1 MNTSISATARQLLR
15 TNKTPLKLGMLA
27 LLFSV
32 GLLSLAG
39 RASAAR
45 PTVPPAPDARLVLWY
60 THPADKWENAFPV
73 GNGRLGAMVFGRAD
87 EEHIQ
92 LNEDTYWSGG
102 PYSTVVKGSYKALPE
117 IQKLIFAGE
126 YQKAHTLFGRNL
138 MGYPVE
144 QQKYQALANLVI
156 KFQSKSPPSDYRHQL
171 DLDAAIATTTY
182 EQDGVHYVREVFASP
197 VDQVIVVR
205 LSSDKPGTISFTAQL
220 RGYRNTA
227 HSNYAT
233 DYFRMDSDGGDGLR
247 LTGKSA
253 DYMGIEGKLRYQVR
267 LRALPT
273 GGSVKT
279 TDEEL
284 IVRNADSVT
293 LLISAAT
300 NFVNYKD
307 VSADPNARVE
317 AAMKAAAV
325 KSFDSLKT
333 AHVKEHQRLFR
344 RADLNLPAT
353 ANSQLPT
360 DERLKGFNGSN
371 DPALAALLFQFGRY
385 LLISSSRPGTQPA
398 NLQGIWN
405 KDMNPMWDSKYT
417 TNINTQM
424 NYWPAE
430 VGNLSECAEP
440 LFTMIKELT
449 DQGSEVAREHYG
461 ARGWVHHQNTDL
473 WRVAAPM
480 DGPSWGTFTTGGAW
494 LATHLWE
501 HYLYTGDKE
510 FLKKYYPVLKGSAEF
525 FLDFLVKHPKYGS
538 GLDWMVTAPST
549 SPENFP
555 AIPSSVKFF
564 DELTMFETTTSI
576 CAGST
581 IDMQILRALFSDV
594 QQAADVL
601 GVDPDFAK
609 KVKEMRI
616 KLAPMQVGR
625 KGNLQEWLEDWDETE
640 KSHRHISG
648 LWGLYPGRQISIRQ
662 TPKLAEASKV
672 VLEQRGLE
680 GNGWS
685 SAWKAA
691 CWARLG
697 NGGKALEN
705 INYAIHNYTFNSLF
719 SICSK
724 AMQVDGSFG
733 MSAVIAEMILQSH
746 ENELNLL
753 PALPESWKTGEVRG
767 LCARG
772 GFEVG
777 MRWKDGKLEE
787 ATILSHLGNL
797 CRVRSAGALQVSSEG
812 KAVSPMQPENDV
824 LEFKTNPG
832 TTYALTG
839 KEQR

>member
-1 MNTSISATARQLLR
+1 MWLVGASIV
-15 TNKTPLKLGMLA
+15 GLA
-27 LLFSV
+27 LLA
-32 GLLSLAG
+32 L
-39 RASAAR
+39 AAR
-45 PTVPPAPDARLVLWY
+45 ALAADPVAPLAPDPRLVLWY
-60 THPADKWENAFPV
+60 THPADKWENALPV
-73 GNGRLGAMVFGRAD
+73 GNGRLGAMVFGRTDD
-87 EEHIQ
+87 EQIQ

-117 IQKLIFAGE
+117 VQKLIFAGE
-126 YQKAHTLFGRNL
+126 YQKAHTLFGRAL

-156 KFQSKSPPSDYRHQL
+156 KFPSKEKASDYRHQL
-171 DLDAAIATTTY
+171 DLDTAIATTAY
-182 EQDGVHYVREVFASP
+182 EKSGARYVREVFVSP

-205 LSSDKPGTISFTAQL
+205 LTSDKPGAISFAAQL

-233 DYFRMDSDGGDGLR
+233 DYFRMDADGGDGLR
-247 LTGKSA
+247 LSGKSA
-253 DYMGIEGKLRYQVR
+253 DYIGVEGKLRYQVR

-279 TDEEL
+279 TGDEL
-284 IVRNADSVT
+284 IVRDADSVT

-307 VSADPNARVE
+307 VSADPNVRVE
-317 AAMKAAAV
+317 AAMKAAAAKPFDLL
-325 KSFDSLKT
+325 KS
-333 AHVKEHQRLFR
+333 AHVKEHQRLFTR
-344 RADLNLPAT
+344 VDLNLPAT

-360 DERLKGFNGSN
+360 DERLKSFDGSN

-494 LATHLWE
+494 LTTHLWE

-525 FLDFLVKHPKYGS
+525 FLDFLVRHPKYEPQHS
-538 GLDWMVTAPST
+538 WMVTAPST

-555 AIPSSVKFF
+555 AVPGAVKFF
-564 DELTMFETTTSI
+564 DELTTFETTTSI

-581 IDMQILRALFSDV
+581 IDMQILRDLFEDV
-594 QQAADVL
+594 EQAADVL
-601 GVDPDFAK
+601 GIDPDFK
-609 KVKEMRI
+609 NKVREMRMR
-616 KLAPMQVGR
+616 LAPMQVGR
-625 KGNLQEWLEDWDETE
+625 KGNLQEWLDDWDETE

-648 LWGLYPGRQISIRQ
+648 LWGLFPGNQISMRQ

-697 NGGKALEN
+697 NGRKALEN
-705 INYAIHNYTFNSLF
+705 IDFAVHNYTFNSLF

-746 ENELNLL
+746 ESELNLL

-767 LCARG
+767 VCARG
-772 GFEVG
+772 GFEVA
-777 MRWKDGKLEE
+777 MRWKDGNLEE
-787 ATILSHLGNL
+787 ATILSRLGNT
-797 CRVRSAGALQVSSEG
+797 CRVRSAVALKVISQGRTVPVSRP
-812 KAVSPMQPENDV
+812 ANDV
-824 LEFKTNPG
+824 VDFN
-832 TTYALTG
+832 TTRGATYILAAE
-839 KEQR
+839 K

>member
-1 MNTSISATARQLLR
+1 MLMSGMTGVISEAHP
-15 TNKTPLKLGMLA
+15 KA
-27 LLFSV
+27 L
-32 GLLSLAG
+32 
-39 RASAAR
+39 
-45 PTVPPAPDARLVLWY
+45 PAPDPRLLLWY
-60 THPADKWENAFPV
+60 THPADKWENALPV
-73 GNGRLGAMVFGRAD
+73 GNGRLGAMVFGRTD
-87 EEHIQ
+87 EEQIQ

-102 PYSTVVKGSYKALPE
+102 PYSTVVKGGYKDLPE
-117 IQKLIFAGE
+117 VQRLIFAGE
-126 YQKAHTLFGRNL
+126 YQKAHTLFGRSL

-156 KFQSKSPPSDYRHQL
+156 RFQSKAPVSEYRHQL
-171 DLDAAIATTTY
+171 DLDTAIATTTY
-182 EQDGVHYVREVFASP
+182 EKGGARYVREVLVSP

-205 LSSDKPGTISFTAQL
+205 LTSDKPGTISFAAQL

-247 LTGKSA
+247 LSGKSA
-253 DYMGIEGKLRYQVR
+253 DYMGVEGKLRYQVR

-273 GGSVKT
+273 GGSVQT
-279 TDEEL
+279 TDDEL
-284 IVRNADSVT
+284 IVRDADSVT

-307 VSADPNARVE
+307 VSGDPNARVE
-317 AAMKAAAV
+317 AAMKAAAA
-325 KSFDSLKT
+325 KSFDLLKS

-344 RADLNLPAT
+344 RVDLNLTAT
-353 ANSQLPT
+353 PNSQLPT
-360 DERLKGFNGSN
+360 DERLKSFNGSN

-440 LFTMIKELT
+440 LFKMISELT

-461 ARGWVHHQNTDL
+461 AHGWVHHQNTDL

-510 FLKKYYPVLKGSAEF
+510 FLKKYYPVLKGGAEF
-525 FLDFLVKHPKYGS
+525 FLDFLVRHPKYEPEH
-538 GLDWMVTAPST
+538 DFMVTAPST

-555 AIPSSVKFF
+555 AIPGAVKFF
-564 DELTMFETTTSI
+564 DELTTFETTTSI

-581 IDMQILRALFSDV
+581 IDMQILRDLFNDV
-594 QQAADVL
+594 EEAADVL
-601 GVDPDFAK
+601 GVDPDFRK
-609 KVKEMRI
+609 KVREMRL

-648 LWGLYPGRQISIRQ
+648 LWGLFPGNQISQRR

-697 NGGKALEN
+697 NGRKALEN
-705 INYAIHNYTFNSLF
+705 IGFAIHNYTFNSLF

-733 MSAVIAEMILQSH
+733 TSAVVAEMILQSH

-777 MRWKDGKLEE
+777 IRWKDGKLED
-787 ATILSHLGNL
+787 ATILSRIGNA
-797 CRVRSAGALQVSSEG
+797 CRVRCACAFQVISQG
-812 KAVSPMQPENDV
+812 RAVTVSRPDKDV
-824 LEFKTNPG
+824 VEFKTIPEA
-832 TTYALTG
+832 TYTLTA
-839 KEQR
+839 KK